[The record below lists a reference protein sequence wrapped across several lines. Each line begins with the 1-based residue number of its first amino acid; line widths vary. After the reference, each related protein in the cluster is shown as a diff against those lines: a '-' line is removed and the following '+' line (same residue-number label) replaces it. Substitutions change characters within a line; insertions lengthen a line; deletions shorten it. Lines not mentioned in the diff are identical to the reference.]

1 MPGIRNRA
9 ALGATIIAIALAAL
23 AGCVQGPPMPT
34 PTATSTPSASPTSVT
49 NDLNPVLRPGK
60 PAAANRQFFD
70 ATNAALQAAAGKSDG
85 RTIVDTLVAAGF
97 VKADMEV
104 TYDYTA
110 LGIPADSIIVSV
122 RIGAEC
128 LIGQF
133 APSYY
138 RGDLLPVLGTG
149 RCLVGLQRP
158 IDW

>member
-1 MPGIRNRA
+1 MPSTRIRL
-9 ALGATIIAIALAAL
+9 ALGASTAALALAAL
-23 AGCVQGPPMPT
+23 AGCSPGSPMPT
-34 PTATSTPSASPTSVT
+34 PTAVPTPSGSATSVT
-49 NDLNPVLRPGK
+49 NDPNPVLRPGQS
-60 PAAANRQFFD
+60 AAANQQFFD

-85 RTIVDTLVAAGF
+85 RTIVDTLVNAGF
-97 VKADMEV
+97 VKTDMEV
-104 TYDYTA
+104 TYDSTA

-122 RIGAEC
+122 RIGDEC

-138 RGDLLPVLGTG
+138 RGDLQPLLGTG

>member
-1 MPGIRNRA
+1 MPSSRTRV
-9 ALGATIIAIALAAL
+9 ALGATITALALAAL
-23 AGCVQGPPMPT
+23 AGCVQGAPMPT
-34 PTATSTPSASPTSVT
+34 PTATPTPSVSPTSVT
-49 NDLNPVLRPGK
+49 NDLNPVLRPGQS
-60 PAAANRQFFD
+60 AAANRQFFD

-85 RTIVDTLVAAGF
+85 QTIVDTLAAAGF
-97 VKADMEV
+97 IKADMEV
-104 TYDYTA
+104 TYDSTA

-122 RIGAEC
+122 RIGDEC

-138 RGDLLPVLGTG
+138 RGDLQPVLGTG